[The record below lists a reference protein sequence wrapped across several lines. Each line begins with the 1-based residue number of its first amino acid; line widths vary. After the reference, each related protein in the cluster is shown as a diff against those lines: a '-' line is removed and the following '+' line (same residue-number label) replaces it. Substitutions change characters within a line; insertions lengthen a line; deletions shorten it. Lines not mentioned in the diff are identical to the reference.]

1 MNTPTPTPP
10 DTVTWLLQDI
20 GPQSA
25 DIVSVV
31 QDDTNAW
38 AIGFQDDFQVQV
50 HWFDHPARF
59 ELTTAVTQLPPLA
72 PREVLEGLLM
82 FNLLSARNGG
92 SRMALS
98 APDRS
103 LHLMRDLPSEG
114 LKLHSL
120 RDALR
125 ALASMAQH
133 WREALAAQQTP
144 TTSPSPFLSNAQES
158 NA

>member
-25 DIVSVV
+25 DITSVV

-38 AIGFQDDFQVQV
+38 AIGFQDESRIQI
-50 HWFDHPARF
+50 HWFDSPARL
-59 ELTTAVTQLPPLA
+59 ELSAAVTQLAPLA
-72 PREVLEGLLM
+72 SREVLEGLLM
-82 FNLLSARNGG
+82 FNLLSSDNGG
-92 SRMALS
+92 TRMALS
-98 APDRS
+98 AVDRS
-103 LHLMRDLPSEG
+103 LHLLRDLPSED

-125 ALASMAQH
+125 ALASIAQH
-133 WREALAAQQTP
+133 WREALTAQQT
-144 TTSPSPFLSNAQES
+144 TSTSPSPFLSIAQES
-158 NA
+158 NT

>member
-10 DTVTWLLQDI
+10 DTVNWLLQDI

-38 AIGFQDDFQVQV
+38 AIGFQDDSQVQV
-50 HWFDHPARF
+50 HWFDNPARF
-59 ELTTAVTQLPPLA
+59 ELTAAVTPLPPLA
-72 PREVLEGLLM
+72 SREVLEGLLM
-82 FNLLSARNGG
+82 FNLLSSHNGG
-92 SRMALS
+92 TRMALS
-98 APDRS
+98 APDRT

-114 LKLHSL
+114 LNLHNL

-125 ALASMAQH
+125 SLASMAQH
-133 WREALAAQQTP
+133 WRDALAAQQTP
-144 TTSPSPFLSNAQES
+144 ATSPSPALSIAQES